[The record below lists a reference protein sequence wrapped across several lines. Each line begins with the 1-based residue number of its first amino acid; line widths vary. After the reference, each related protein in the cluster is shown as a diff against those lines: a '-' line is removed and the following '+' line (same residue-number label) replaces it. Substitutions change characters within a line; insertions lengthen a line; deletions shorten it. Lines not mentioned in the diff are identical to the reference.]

1 MTDPNQEVTGA
12 HAADQSPTPEAPAP
26 VLPDTAGEHEAQ
38 SDPSPAPSSA
48 AASSP
53 AGAAGRAAPTPQVP
67 SLGRIVIV
75 REAGKKDAPGII
87 AELSEDETEHE
98 QTITCN
104 VFRGD
109 HIPHVASRLTQID
122 AKSTGT
128 GWFFPPRV

>member
-1 MTDPNQEVTGA
+1 MNDPNQEVTGA
-12 HAADQSPTPEAPAP
+12 PAADESPTQDSGKEKLGDPPITAQPPAP
-26 VLPDTAGEHEAQ
+26 T
-38 SDPSPAPSSA
+38 
-48 AASSP
+48 
-53 AGAAGRAAPTPQVP
+53 AGAAQVP

-109 HIPHVASRLTQID
+109 HIPHVASRLAQID